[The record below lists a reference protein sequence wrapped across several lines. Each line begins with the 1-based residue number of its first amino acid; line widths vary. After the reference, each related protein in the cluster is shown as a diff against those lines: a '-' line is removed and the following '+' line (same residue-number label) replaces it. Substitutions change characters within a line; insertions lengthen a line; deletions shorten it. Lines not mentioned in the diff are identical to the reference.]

1 MAVVAVTAVTLQEK
15 GEERPMV
22 KGKIAKDP
30 EETAGAL
37 AGTAMMEVTATMSRA
52 GAEEPRHHHDA
63 TNLSMGQCLTHIGS
77 VKGKRSKPPRYR
89 ERRLIFSYGLIQSQM
104 R

>member
-15 GEERPMV
+15 GGERPMV
-22 KGKIAKDP
+22 KRKIAKDP

-37 AGTAMMEVTATMSRA
+37 AGMAMMEVTATMSRD
-52 GAEEPRHHHDA
+52 GAEEHRHHHDA
-63 TNLSMGQCLTHIGS
+63 TNLSMGPCLTHIGS
-77 VKGKRSKPPRYR
+77 AKGKRSKPPLCLG
-89 ERRLIFSYGLIQSQM
+89 RRLIYSCGLIQSPM